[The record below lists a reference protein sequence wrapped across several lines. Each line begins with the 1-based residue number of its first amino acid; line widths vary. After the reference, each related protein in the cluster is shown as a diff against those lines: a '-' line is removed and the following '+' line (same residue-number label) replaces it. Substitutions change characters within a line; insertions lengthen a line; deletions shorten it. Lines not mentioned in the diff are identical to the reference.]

1 MTGMGRDVRV
11 ACTGDIGELKEVQN
25 ERPHWEQMDE
35 FKRSTFCLL
44 VSGDSQT
51 SRRLPEAIMAGC
63 IPVFPG
69 PPYHTMPLADEVRLA
84 PQACEV

>member
-1 MTGMGRDVRV
+1 MGRDIRV
-11 ACTGDIGELKEVQN
+11 ACTGNSEEIKEVQN

-35 FKRSTFCLL
+35 FTRSTFCMLL
-44 VSGDSQT
+44 PGDSQT

-69 PPYHTMPLADEVRLA
+69 PPYHTLPIANMVSIHRHAALH
-84 PQACEV
+84 

>member
-1 MTGMGRDVRV
+1 M
-11 ACTGDIGELKEVQN
+11 ACTGNSEEIKDVQN

-35 FKRSTFCLL
+35 FTRSTFCMLL
-44 VSGDSQT
+44 PGDSQT

-69 PPYHTMPLADEVRLA
+69 PPYHTLPIANMVSAH
-84 PQACEV
+84 